1 MTCERANDGAGRK
14 RSFLDADFLLQSET
28 AAKLFEATGDL
39 PIVDYHCHLSAQ
51 ELAEDRRFAS
61 ITEVWL
67 EGDHYKWRLMRGA
80 GVDEH
85 FITGEASDW
94 EKFEAFAEVL
104 GRAIGNPIQHWS
116 HLELQRFFGIHD
128 ILNVSSARSIYD
140 RANSRLQESN
150 FSARGLVRISGV
162 EVICTTDD
170 PLDSLDHHQT
180 LAAAQDFDTLV
191 VPGFRPDGV
200 LRIEK
205 DEFAPYLD
213 RLGEL
218 TGEPIVDFNGL
229 VDALAQRVAYFAE
242 RGGTVS
248 DQSLEVFPKRPAT
261 DTEANAVLTR
271 RLDGEELSEAEAS
284 AFRWALLHRLARIYH
299 QHDWVMELHLN
310 ALRDANPRALYE
322 IGQDSGFDGIGE
334 DAPIQALQAFLGE
347 LAEVDELPRT
357 LLFTVDDRQ
366 NKQLAVLATCFP
378 GAGIGGKVQLGN
390 AWWFN
395 DTIAGMTDQI
405 RTFAEIGYLPAAV
418 GMVTDSRSFLSY
430 PRHEYFRRIVA
441 DLLGQWVESGQFP
454 AETDTLVGILHDV
467 FHDNAIRF
475 FRFDA
480 AKQGRTS

>member
-1 MTCERANDGAGRK
+1 MTWEQATEEAGNQRGY
-14 RSFLDADFLLQSET
+14 LDADFLLQT
-28 AAKLFEATGDL
+28 ATAKKLFQATGDL

-67 EGDHYKWRLMRGA
+67 ECDHYKWRLMRGA
-80 GVDEH
+80 GVEEH
-85 FITGEASDW
+85 YITGGASDW
-94 EKFEAFAEVL
+94 EKFEAFANVL

-128 ILNVSSARSIYD
+128 VLNASSARAIYD
-140 RANSRLQESN
+140 QANSRLQQSG
-150 FSARGLVRISGV
+150 FSARGLVRTSGV

-170 PLDSLDHHQT
+170 PLDSLEHHQV

-191 VPGFRPDGV
+191 VPGFRPDGA

-205 DEFAPYLD
+205 DEFVPYLD
-213 RLGEL
+213 RLGKL
-218 TGEPIVDFNGL
+218 TGGSIIDFGGL

-242 RGGTVS
+242 RRGTVS

-261 DTEANAVLTR
+261 DAEANAVLAR
-271 RLDGEELSEAEAS
+271 RLKGEELSEEDTS
-284 AFRWALLHRLARIYH
+284 AFRWALLRRLARIYH
-299 QHDWVMELHLN
+299 HHDWVMELHLN
-310 ALRDANPRALYE
+310 ALRDANPRALHE
-322 IGQDSGFDGIGE
+322 IGRDSGFDGIGE
-334 DAPIQALQAFLGE
+334 DTPIQALQMFLGE
-347 LAEVDELPRT
+347 LAEMDELPRT
-357 LLFTVDDRQ
+357 LLFTVDEKQ

-378 GAGIGGKVQLGN
+378 GAGVAGKVQLGN

-430 PRHEYFRRIVA
+430 PRHEYFRRIVS
-441 DLLGQWVESGQFP
+441 DLLAQWVESGLFP
-454 AETDTLVGILHDV
+454 ADIATLVGILRDV
-467 FHDNAIRF
+467 FHDNAMRF
-475 FRFDA
+475 FRFETTTQA
-480 AKQGRTS
+480 RTS